1 MSDRQKAQL
10 RPKCRRMQE
19 KFGRLDF
26 ILDDESYFT
35 LGHDSQPGND
45 SFYSDNVQKTPETVK
60 IKFQTKYEPKIM
72 VWLAISPKGMSSPY
86 FVPSGLAINQKVY
99 LNECLEKRLVPMIKK
114 YYSGGNYVFWPDLAS
129 SHYVKSF
136 QEYLVKKNIPFVIE
150 DFWGNLKRIVYD
162 KGWRAK
168 NLDQLKIKIR
178 SVMRNMDLSLVQ
190 SHCLSVRSRLDT
202 IRRRGVHGV

>member
-1 MSDRQKAQL
+1 ML
-10 RPKCRRMQE
+10 E
-19 KFGRLDF
+19 KFGHLDF
-26 ILDDESYFT
+26 FLDDESFFT
-35 LGHDSQPGND
+35 LGHGSQPGND
-45 SFYSDNVQKTPETVK
+45 CCYRDNVQKTPETVK
-60 IKFQTKYEPKIM
+60 NKFQTKYEPKIM
-72 VWLAISPKGMSSPY
+72 VWLAISPKGMSTPY
-86 FVPSGLAINQKVY
+86 FVPSGLAMSQKVY
-99 LNECLEKRLVPMIKK
+99 LNECIEKRLVPMIKK

-129 SHYVKSF
+129 SHYAKSV
-136 QEYLVKKNIPFVIE
+136 QEYLVKKNIPFVPKSDNPANVPKARPIE